1 MRLKYVSKYLAIVMV
16 MGAAALAGPTQAQT
30 GDALKETPEGVVTP
44 DGHVIGK
51 AKLLRSYSVH
61 QPAPASA
68 AAESQRARNRA
79 TVKKYFE
86 LSFGEERARLFADD
100 GVKQVLSRG
109 FQWEGMESHLQ
120 NNRENVAQ
128 FPGWK
133 WSNTT
138 IWDTQDPTVFWVEA
152 DGATVPPPGK
162 EAVSGHYVLQ
172 VVLKDGK
179 IALYREFATTVKL
192 AK

>member
-1 MRLKYVSKYLAIVMV
+1 MRSKYLTVIVI
-16 MGAAALAGPTQAQT
+16 MGAAACAGPMQAQT
-30 GDALKETPEGVVTP
+30 PDAFKETPEGLATP
-44 DGHVIGK
+44 DGHIIGK
-51 AKLLRSYSVH
+51 AKLVRSYSIH

-68 AAESQRARNRA
+68 GAESERARNRA

-86 LSFGEERARLFADD
+86 LSFGEERARLFTED
-100 GVKQVLSRG
+100 GVKQVLPRG
-109 FQWEGMESHLQ
+109 MQWAGMDAHLQ

-152 DGATVPPPGK
+152 DGSTVPTPDKPVV
-162 EAVSGHYVLQ
+162 AGHYILQ
-172 VVLKDGK
+172 VVLKNGK
-179 IALYREFATTVKL
+179 IALYREFGAPVKL